1 MSLTDSLGTN
11 WAWVIP
17 ALCASA
23 FFIIFPIR
31 RLVPRIGAAVSI
43 LAILLGFAL
52 FWFVLVGL
60 LSDGPGAYSINWLTV
75 GDTTLKWGVVVD
87 RLSVTMLGLV
97 TFVALL
103 VQVYSLAYLTHHGE
117 RDPGF
122 GRYFAFH
129 SLFAAA
135 MLTLVLA
142 DNLLFLYIAWEL
154 VGLGSYLLI
163 GFWHE
168 RRSAAE
174 AAKKAFVTTRIGDVG
189 LFIGIIMLFKATGT
203 FDIST
208 IIHVASQP
216 DGINQATLNISVFL
230 IFLGAMGKS
239 AQFPFHVWLPDA
251 MEGPTPVSALIH
263 AATMVA
269 AGVFLVARFFPVF
282 EASETMMNVIIL
294 IGGFTALFAATMGLV
309 ATDIKRVLAYSTVSQ
324 LGYMMLALG
333 VGAYSV
339 AIFHLFTHAFFKAL
353 LFLGSGSV
361 NHASGTFDM
370 RYMGGLRK
378 VMPITYASFVIG
390 GISLAGILP
399 FAGGWSKDEVLTAA
413 WNGAG
418 AIPAIGFWMALLAAG
433 MTGFY
438 IFRAIILT
446 FHGDFRKGADAE
458 GIEDTHGAEVH
469 LKESPIAMVF
479 PLILLSIAAVGIG
492 FVVNPLFDL
501 GIVPQHWFGHFLGQ
515 GPVHVEIEDFNV
527 VLAPIAMLV
536 SISGIVLAFLMY
548 QTKVVSAEQ
557 LGARFKPVYILLVRK
572 YYFDELYED
581 IIVRRFFYGG
591 VARTLDWIDGSIIN
605 NIGKFIGWLG
615 ANVGTAL
622 RQLQTGQTQEYG
634 AAISIGILTIVGL
647 YLWFL

>member
-1 MSLTDSLGTN
+1 MSLTDSIGTN

-208 IIHVASQP
+208 IIHVAAQP

-269 AGVFLVARFFPVF
+269 AGVYLVAR
-282 EASETMMNVIIL
+282 
-294 IGGFTALFAATMGLV
+294 
-309 ATDIKRVLAYSTVSQ
+309 
-324 LGYMMLALG
+324 
-333 VGAYSV
+333 
-339 AIFHLFTHAFFKAL
+339 L
-353 LFLGSGSV
+353 L
-361 NHASGTFDM
+361 
-370 RYMGGLRK
+370 
-378 VMPITYASFVIG
+378 P
-390 GISLAGILP
+390 
-399 FAGGWSKDEVLTAA
+399 
-413 WNGAG
+413 
-418 AIPAIGFWMALLAAG
+418 
-433 MTGFY
+433 
-438 IFRAIILT
+438 
-446 FHGDFRKGADAE
+446 
-458 GIEDTHGAEVH
+458 
-469 LKESPIAMVF
+469 
-479 PLILLSIAAVGIG
+479 
-492 FVVNPLFDL
+492 
-501 GIVPQHWFGHFLGQ
+501 
-515 GPVHVEIEDFNV
+515 
-527 VLAPIAMLV
+527 
-536 SISGIVLAFLMY
+536 
-548 QTKVVSAEQ
+548 
-557 LGARFKPVYILLVRK
+557 
-572 YYFDELYED
+572 LYELGPTVLL
-581 IIVRRFFYGG
+581 IVAS
-591 VARTLDWIDGSIIN
+591 V
-605 NIGKFIGWLG
+605 
-615 ANVGTAL
+615 
-622 RQLQTGQTQEYG
+622 
-634 AAISIGILTIVGL
+634 
-647 YLWFL
+647 